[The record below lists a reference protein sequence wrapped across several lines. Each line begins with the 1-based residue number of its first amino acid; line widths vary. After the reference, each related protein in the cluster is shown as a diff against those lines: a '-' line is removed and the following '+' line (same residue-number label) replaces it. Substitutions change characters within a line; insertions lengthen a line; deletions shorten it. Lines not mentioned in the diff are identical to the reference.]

1 MNTMKQKK
9 HFIRPAVLQ
18 ELNILPETPI
28 LAASIVEQTTVTT
41 TGQPVETIDW
51 EASGNTFNH
60 QWN

>member
-18 ELNILPETPI
+18 ELSILPETPI

-41 TGQPVETIDW
+41 TGQEIQDYNW
-51 EASGNTFNH
+51 NDSSFNH
-60 QWN
+60 DWGTE